1 MLAADAV
8 TVGYDPATPVVR
20 EVDLRVAPGEIV
32 GITGDSGSGKT
43 TLARALAGLLT
54 PTAGRITCDGKPPRH
69 QRGAVAM
76 VFQSPRAATNP
87 QLTLARIIAEPAV
100 IRGGP
105 TPDLPALAA
114 EVGLTPD
121 LLDRR
126 PHALSDGQLQRACV
140 ARALAQRPRYL
151 ILDEATAMLDAAT
164 TATVIRLIM
173 DRATTGLGVVLISH
187 DHALLDIACTW
198 VTDMRAETLSES
210 DVACSRVTETGAGT
224 LSASD
229 VVCSRVT
236 ETGAETLSASPQ
248 KPHDNLR

>member
-8 TVGYDPATPVVR
+8 TVGYEPGAPVVR
-20 EVDLRVAPGEIV
+20 GVDLRVEPGEVV

-54 PTAGRITCDGKPPRH
+54 PSAGRITCDGQPLRR

-87 QLTLARIIAEPAV
+87 QFTLGRIIAEPAV
-100 IRGGP
+100 IRRAPG
-105 TPDLPALAA
+105 PDLPTLAA

-140 ARALAQRPRYL
+140 ARALAQQPRYL
-151 ILDEATAMLDAAT
+151 VLDEATAMLDAAT
-164 TATVIRLIM
+164 TASVVRLIM
-173 DRATTGLGVVLISH
+173 ERAAAGLGVVLISH
-187 DHALLDIACTW
+187 DHALLEIACT
-198 VTDMRAETLSES
+198 
-210 DVACSRVTETGAGT
+210 RVTTLRAGSLRT
-224 LSASD
+224 
-229 VVCSRVT
+229 
-236 ETGAETLSASPQ
+236 SPQ
-248 KPHDNLR
+248 